1 MQGHLERHTMVCKA
15 TLLHSPTR
23 ALDRTSLA
31 LTSLSGDKTPQSQ
44 YVTIKPKFVSKQ
56 IIICLPYSL
65 TFYFSSHKPQE
76 HCILMFY
83 AAFSEIIPLLFYTGT
98 ESAAA
103 ARKRQGW
110 SKEIGEAMARKWAE
124 AK

>member
-1 MQGHLERHTMVCKA
+1 MVCRA

-44 YVTIKPKFVSKQ
+44 YVTVRPKFVSRQ
-56 IIICLPYSL
+56 IIRCLPYSL
-65 TFYFSSHKPQE
+65 TSCFSSYKHQQ
-76 HCILMFY
+76 HRILKFHT
-83 AAFSEIIPLLFYTGT
+83 AFPEITLLLYYVGT
-98 ESAAA
+98 EAAAA

-124 AK
+124 AP